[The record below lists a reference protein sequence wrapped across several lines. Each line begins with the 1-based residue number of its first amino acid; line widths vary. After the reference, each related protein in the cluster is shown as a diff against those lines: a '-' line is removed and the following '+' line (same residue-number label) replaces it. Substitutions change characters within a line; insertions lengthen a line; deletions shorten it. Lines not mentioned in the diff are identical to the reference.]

1 MSAGAV
7 ALGVARVWPGH
18 RVCEGPARLCR
29 NAARD
34 HRGADTAAPRSGDV
48 DAGVEQCVA
57 EVNDDVGHHDEHRSD
72 QREANDHRQVAL
84 FDGLY

>member
-7 ALGVARVWPGH
+7 ALGVARVWPGASSV
-18 RVCEGPARLCR
+18 RGAGTPLPKRR
-29 NAARD
+29 PRSP
-34 HRGADTAAPRSGDV
+34 GADTAAPRSGDV